1 MERGKGIK
9 ALERLSQYPNLYA
22 PGQIR
27 LCEDVSSYDNS
38 YLMWKIFSANT
49 KMDCPLYLVFKCKL
63 IKKFS

>member
-9 ALERLSQYPNLYA
+9 ALERLSWYPNLCK

-27 LCEDVSSYDNS
+27 LCEDVSSNGNS